1 MIDAQMQDALVT
13 ERTSMD
19 QANTKWGQVD
29 KAVMTASPT
38 APIFTPKLVDFTS
51 KRVGNYQFSKQFY
64 MLVSQLWV
72 K

>member
-1 MIDAQMQDALVT
+1 V
-13 ERTSMD
+13 
-19 QANTKWGQVD
+19 
-29 KAVMTASPT
+29 
-38 APIFTPKLVDFTS
+38 S

>member
-1 MIDAQMQDALVT
+1 MQQALAT
-13 ERTSMD
+13 ERTNMD
-19 QANTKWGQVD
+19 QANQQWGKIDQ
-29 KAVMTASPT
+29 AIMTQ
-38 APIFTPKLVDFTS
+38 APLAPLFTPKLIDFVS

>member
-1 MIDAQMQDALVT
+1 MK
-13 ERTSMD
+13 
-19 QANTKWGQVD
+19 QA
-29 KAVMTASPT
+29 AV
-38 APIFTPKLVDFTS
+38 APLITPKLIDFTS